1 MSALALLAQAR
12 DEWSGVF
19 FGLGEQERFAL
30 LIVAIA
36 CGTGVLCT
44 AFVFLSNTING
55 IHRRRVAA
63 ALKREMIERGM
74 SAEEIVS
81 IIEAEPPLD
90 NPGERMLA

>member
-1 MSALALLAQAR
+1 LLAQAR

-19 FGLGEQERFAL
+19 FGLGERERFAL

-44 AFVFLSNTING
+44 AFVFLSNTITS
-55 IHRRRVAA
+55 IHRRRVEA

-74 SAEEIVS
+74 AAEEIRA
-81 IIEAEPPLD
+81 IIESSPSSADMSE
-90 NPGERMLA
+90 G